1 MCKIQVNKI
10 NEKKHQNVLKQAIKK
25 IPVGSS
31 VFIKWYDVKTHEAVY
46 IPGVLIAKRGKGTSS
61 NIIIRRVITKEVV
74 TTFFYIYANTFLGI
88 GLLGKSKKTPIAK
101 KYNYLLK
108 PIRWK
113 YI

>member
-10 NEKKHQNVLKQAIKK
+10 NEKKHHNLLKTTIKK

-31 VFIKWYDVKTHEAVY
+31 VFIKWYDVKTHKPVY
-46 IPGVLIAKRGKGTSS
+46 TPGVLIAKRGKGLSS
-61 NIIIRRVITKEVV
+61 HIIIRRVITKEVV
-74 TTFFYIYANTFLGI
+74 TTFFYLYAKTFLGI
-88 GLLGKSKKTPIAK
+88 GLLGKSKETPIAK
-101 KYNYLLK
+101 KYNYLLR